1 MMKDHKDGE
10 EQEAGTVTEEDIQ
23 HLMKML
29 ETHLKDNDVE
39 AVREALSNFVGLD
52 RKTFAEDAMG
62 TLSAYLP
69 EMVDVMEYPKDD
81 HMDKDGHMDMES
93 PFRALYEGLKM
104 FRGEEG
110 FDREGAFE
118 YLRESMSENFKKEE
132 IGDML
137 NQLQEV

>member
-1 MMKDHKDGE
+1 
-10 EQEAGTVTEEDIQ
+10 
-23 HLMKML
+23 ML

-69 EMVDVMEYPKDD
+69 EMVEVMEYHKDD
-81 HMDKDGHMDMES
+81 HMDDHMDMES
-93 PFRALYEGLKM
+93 PFKALYEGLKM

-118 YLRESMSENFKKEE
+118 YLRERMSENFKPEE

-137 NQLQEV
+137 NQLQAVENMD